1 MGMFAFG
8 GSNSAV
14 GVDIGNSAVKIV
26 QLKKTPAGIDLINY
40 G

>member
-26 QLKKTPAGIDLINY
+26 QLKNSCWY
-40 G
+40 